1 MSASFACSWACLST
15 REQDEALRT
24 KVPLGGLYMDAQE
37 TGAHRTAKTILAAGL
52 LLLVLYSF
60 KENIKYFLLLVFFFQ
75 SAAAVVNS
83 LEGAASAVA
92 RGLVI
97 WAFVLITIVFY
108 CVKYRAL
115 LRRFCR
121 YALRSYLVSYLRL
134 FLSPATASGPVS
146 PYMLSTIFVRL

>member
-1 MSASFACSWACLST
+1 MKGKEAKETFCPQASLAPGLVLVPGS
-15 REQDEALRT
+15 RT
-24 KVPLGGLYMDAQE
+24 KPCGQKFLWGGFTWMLKRLEHIEQRKRSLPR
-37 TGAHRTAKTILAAGL
+37 G
-52 LLLVLYSF
+52 SCF
-60 KENIKYFLLLVFFFQ
+60 WFSFFQ

-134 FLSPATASGPVS
+134 FLSPATASGSVS
-146 PYMLSTIFVRL
+146 PYILSTIFVRL

>member
-1 MSASFACSWACLST
+1 
-15 REQDEALRT
+15 
-24 KVPLGGLYMDAQE
+24 MDAQE

-52 LLLVLYSF
+52 
-60 KENIKYFLLLVFFFQ
+60 LLLVFFFQ

-121 YALRSYLVSYLRL
+121 YALRSYMVSYLRL

>member
-52 LLLVLYSF
+52 
-60 KENIKYFLLLVFFFQ
+60 LLLVFFFQ

-121 YALRSYLVSYLRL
+121 YALRSYMVSYLRL

-146 PYMLSTIFVRL
+146 PYMLSTIFVCL